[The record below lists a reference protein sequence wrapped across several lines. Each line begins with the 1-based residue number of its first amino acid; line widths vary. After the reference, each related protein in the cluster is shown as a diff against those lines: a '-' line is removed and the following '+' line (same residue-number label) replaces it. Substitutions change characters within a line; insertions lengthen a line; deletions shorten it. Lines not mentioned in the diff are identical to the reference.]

1 MISGLLPGPGTGTK
15 PARGVPQATVAR
27 LPVYHEALGRLF
39 AGRVEVVSSTALA
52 EAAGVSPS
60 QLRKD
65 LSCLGT
71 YGTRGVGYDVA
82 RLHRQIATH
91 IGAASEW
98 PVVIVGVGHLG
109 TALANYA
116 GFAARGFTLV
126 ALVDPA
132 PARIGTSIQ
141 GITVSALTDLEE
153 VVRNTGA
160 VIAVVATPADAA
172 QEVTDRLVHQGV
184 TSILNFASTP
194 LVVPEGVNVRKVD
207 LGQEL
212 AILAFHEQR
221 KVEEVS

>member
-1 MISGLLPGPGTGTK
+1 MISDLLPGAGTGTK

-27 LPVYHEALGRLF
+27 LPVYHEALQRLF
-39 AGRVEVVSSTALA
+39 AGHVEVVSSTALA

-82 RLHRQIATH
+82 RLQRQIATH
-91 IGAASEW
+91 IGAASQW

-116 GFAARGFTLV
+116 GFAARGFRLV

-132 PARIGTSIQ
+132 SERVGTSVQ
-141 GITVSALTDLEE
+141 GLEVSDLADLEE

-160 VIAVVATPADAA
+160 VIAVIATPAEAA
-172 QEVTDRLVHQGV
+172 QEVADRLVHQGV
-184 TSILNFASTP
+184 TSILNFASTA

-221 KVEEVS
+221 KVEEI